1 MLLFK
6 LYIFNNDK
14 AMLNLIKNK
23 IIYNIAVY

>member
-6 LYIFNNDK
+6 RYIFNNDK

-23 IIYNIAVY
+23 IIYNITVY